1 MCVLPIAASEATL
14 FRKPSRYNIILAAFS
29 CILFSVPSFEE
40 KYYLT
45 NPSLLQRVRR
55 DIALFMDS
63 FAFLVVWLTQGR
75 KIRRAYRQAQLD
87 NTEIILEDLMEEDQQ

>member
-1 MCVLPIAASEATL
+1 M
-14 FRKPSRYNIILAAFS
+14 
-29 CILFSVPSFEE
+29 PSFLED

-45 NPSLLQRVRR
+45 NPGLFQRIRR

-75 KIRRAYRQAQLD
+75 KIRRAYRQAKLE
-87 NTEIILEDLMEEDQQ
+87 NTEIMLEDLPLEQTRQRSVLI